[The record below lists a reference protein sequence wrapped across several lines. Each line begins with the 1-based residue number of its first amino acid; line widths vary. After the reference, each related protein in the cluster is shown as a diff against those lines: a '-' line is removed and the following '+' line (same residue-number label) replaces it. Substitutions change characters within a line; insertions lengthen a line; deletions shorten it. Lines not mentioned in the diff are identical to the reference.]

1 MFKLSTKGKVK
12 EKIMNISKAATQ
24 AGLTVKT
31 VRYYDTIGM
40 VCPYQNPQT
49 GYRDYSERDIA
60 KLQFVGSA
68 RRFNFSIKECRE
80 LLSLYED
87 ENRSSETVKAL
98 TMQKISD
105 IEDRLTELTR
115 LRDKLAHLASAV
127 MATAVQI
134 AQYWMPLVQII
145 RLASRGNGDAQ
156 QN

>member
-1 MFKLSTKGKVK
+1 
-12 EKIMNISKAATQ
+12 MNISTAAKQ

-68 RRFNFSIKECRE
+68 RRFNFTIDECRE

-87 ENRSSETVKAL
+87 ENRTSETVKAL
-98 TMQKISD
+98 TIQKIVD
-105 IEDRLTELTR
+105 IEDRLAELTR
-115 LRDKLAHLASAV
+115 LRDKLAHLASACHGD
-127 MATAVQI
+127 
-134 AQYWMPLVQII
+134 
-145 RLASRGNGDAQ
+145 SRPDCPILDALSANGSTSPSL
-156 QN
+156 